1 MLIVRYRLL
10 LTATAL
16 VVVGCQT
23 NTGESPVRT
32 FPLRPSTTTSSVLVP
47 PRPSTTTSSVLVP
60 PRPSTTTSSV
70 SVPTTI
76 IADFSFVADMFPF
89 EDDSIEVRGCYDR
102 GYYAQPVT
110 CKSLHDGQAIGLGV
124 LDSSLL
130 LIKEKDVWLK
140 AIDDRCLPL
149 FETFRAFETYSRTG
163 QSVDSSSFVLDA
175 IVKRVNPLTI
185 YCTVVSRDATK
196 WLGSAEIVVGTYS
209 DVGVGDCFNPPT
221 QLDDAEV
228 VPCSEPHYAEMF
240 LKDALIGLNLELDPY
255 PSEANWGEIMVRL
268 CSQSFRQYTGKRIE
282 DVDYSMALIY
292 PVKSDW
298 KDLNR
303 RVASCAIT
311 SGTGQQ
317 WVGSK
322 RK

>member
-10 LTATAL
+10 FSATAL

-32 FPLRPSTTTSSVLVP
+32 FP
-47 PRPSTTTSSVLVP
+47 PRPSTTTSSV
-60 PRPSTTTSSV
+60 TTSSV
-70 SVPTTI
+70 AVPTTI
-76 IADFSFVADMFPF
+76 IADLSFVADMFPF
-89 EDDSIEVRGCYDR
+89 GDDPIEVRGCYDR

-110 CKSLHDGQAIGLGV
+110 CESPHDGQAIGLGV
-124 LDSSLL
+124 LENSLL

-140 AIDDRCLPL
+140 AIDDRCLPV
-149 FETFRAFETYSRTG
+149 FETFRNGEPYSRTG
-163 QSVDSSSFVLDA
+163 QIVGSSSFVLDA
-175 IVKRVNPLTI
+175 IVTKVNPLTI
-185 YCTVVSRDATK
+185 YCTVVLRDATK
-196 WLGSAEIVVGTYS
+196 WTGSAEIAVGAYD
-209 DVGVGDCFNPPT
+209 DVEVGDCFNPPT
-221 QLDDAEV
+221 RLDDAKV

-240 LKDALIGLNLELDPY
+240 LKDARIGLNLKLDPY
-255 PSEANWGEIMVRL
+255 PSEAEWEEIQVRL
-268 CSQSFRQYTGKRIE
+268 CIQSFRQYTGKRYE
-282 DVDYSMALIY
+282 DVDYSFALIF
-292 PVKSDW
+292 PVESDW
-298 KDLNR
+298 KDIDR